1 MKSLSIN
8 IDMGAINN
16 GIFVATCQDDKI
28 IDKNAFDIKFDK
40 GKLNFSKIER
50 TLRRHTRRSFDRD
63 RFVLRLLGEI
73 LPLENL
79 SNNQKEKL
87 FGLFK
92 NRGFNYLN
100 VNFSA
105 EIDSDSLEILNA
117 LDGYYFKD
125 CRVLSDFENSISKI
139 FNELEN
145 DEILAFLDDQ
155 AQILNQAKEQKN
167 KILNKNINA
176 ILEFLESI
184 KNESFKNNKH
194 RKSYLKD
201 IKNEIENSFKDI
213 ILKLKIFKNSQEF
226 YYFIGNIANFQTR
239 ILRRYFNAKF
249 DLVFDDA
256 KLKKNILRN
265 TNYLDFISTDE
276 KANKSK
282 ILENLDA
289 FSALEF
295 LKNTDP
301 IVTIPPYENAKNK
314 KPQSCQALVIN
325 DEKITP
331 SLKDITRKILSN
343 SNFERLKTD
352 ENGVLADNIKDNE
365 IAKYL
370 QRILDIS
377 KGILDDKELYP
388 RLLEKDENAKIF
400 AQEIRLNSTEL
411 KEFKDFAKKY
421 YDEVNLA
428 KKGIIK
434 NELLKP
440 CCLHTPHKNKNKNAL
455 ISALFLKSITQK
467 EIENLE
473 DFFANNKISGNQT
486 FKGFF
491 ERLSELKK
499 RYQNRFYHILE
510 HEPTKELQSIIKN
523 YKKVMEKIVEHNSNF
538 SFKAPFDDST
548 ISTNF
553 NYLTQLGDIIFDEK
567 SRGFAKTCKFHTL
580 ENLIRSSA
588 KSAIASR
595 LASNSARLIN
605 GKIEMYLDRLAHE
618 IIKKIDFT
626 DIYNVQINVE
636 MNKFNFE
643 SNLSKLGLAKER
655 QKDEESFICPY
666 SGAKISQ
673 TNCEYD
679 HILPRSKG
687 LYNSLANLIPTSST
701 SNQIKSNTK
710 YLLSNLDENYL
721 KYIFAKTQTT
731 DLNSFKAFIDENISK
746 IDENDFTN
754 FKNLS
759 FFEQIAFRH
768 ALFLDTDDNSFK
780 KALRLLK
787 LDTIKT
793 HSNGTQKRFIN
804 VLIEKISKLTK
815 SGIDINFID
824 SKLVSST
831 RKDLAQNDI
840 NIAKQEIQDSHSH
853 CVDASIVFY
862 LANSKI
868 IKGQIEPDYDYF
880 KDIYPKNSDIILPQS
895 KKYLEL
901 NQKSQKSKKLFD
913 DSVYSLVYE
922 GKFDEKQK
930 KILTQYELLKENGF
944 VDTHKVFE
952 LIFKSFKDKDRSTL
966 KDIKFLDNHL
976 KSYIRKDIFSIFF
989 NEKGELKEAKELK
1002 SATKNIDKFYTILS
1016 QNQDKIYTIKLDEKA
1031 KEKKILQRNK
1041 VIELYKEIFYTK
1053 NAKPRAR
1060 GKNRVTFSLPVYSK
1074 DAKYAI
1080 RRNSGFA
1087 GLKNANIATKT
1098 YINIDSIEILKI
1110 PYYSTNVLPI
1120 SISDILEI
1128 LSLQSKNA
1136 KQIYKIKI
1144 ADNLPEQIVSL
1155 DFILSQANRH
1165 EVLVSFDK
1173 SKLEIQNIN
1182 DDNDEN
1188 AFIQKYLCDDFK
1200 EFLGKP
1206 RDNKIEIIKN
1216 NDDILAIKYCVE
1228 STSKANKEIIVKAL
1242 SDEAPSA

>member
-1 MKSLSIN
+1 
-8 IDMGAINN
+8 
-16 GIFVATCQDDKI
+16 
-28 IDKNAFDIKFDK
+28 
-40 GKLNFSKIER
+40 
-50 TLRRHTRRSFDRD
+50 
-63 RFVLRLLGEI
+63 
-73 LPLENL
+73 
-79 SNNQKEKL
+79 
-87 FGLFK
+87 
-92 NRGFNYLN
+92 
-100 VNFSA
+100 
-105 EIDSDSLEILNA
+105 
-117 LDGYYFKD
+117 
-125 CRVLSDFENSISKI
+125 
-139 FNELEN
+139 
-145 DEILAFLDDQ
+145 
-155 AQILNQAKEQKN
+155 
-167 KILNKNINA
+167 
-176 ILEFLESI
+176 
-184 KNESFKNNKH
+184 
-194 RKSYLKD
+194 
-201 IKNEIENSFKDI
+201 
-213 ILKLKIFKNSQEF
+213 
-226 YYFIGNIANFQTR
+226 
-239 ILRRYFNAKF
+239 
-249 DLVFDDA
+249 
-256 KLKKNILRN
+256 
-265 TNYLDFISTDE
+265 
-276 KANKSK
+276 
-282 ILENLDA
+282 
-289 FSALEF
+289 
-295 LKNTDP
+295 
-301 IVTIPPYENAKNK
+301 
-314 KPQSCQALVIN
+314 
-325 DEKITP
+325 
-331 SLKDITRKILSN
+331 
-343 SNFERLKTD
+343 
-352 ENGVLADNIKDNE
+352 
-365 IAKYL
+365 
-370 QRILDIS
+370 
-377 KGILDDKELYP
+377 
-388 RLLEKDENAKIF
+388 
-400 AQEIRLNSTEL
+400 
-411 KEFKDFAKKY
+411 
-421 YDEVNLA
+421 
-428 KKGIIK
+428 
-434 NELLKP
+434 
-440 CCLHTPHKNKNKNAL
+440 
-455 ISALFLKSITQK
+455 
-467 EIENLE
+467 
-473 DFFANNKISGNQT
+473 
-486 FKGFF
+486 
-491 ERLSELKK
+491 
-499 RYQNRFYHILE
+499 
-510 HEPTKELQSIIKN
+510 
-523 YKKVMEKIVEHNSNF
+523 
-538 SFKAPFDDST
+538 
-548 ISTNF
+548 
-553 NYLTQLGDIIFDEK
+553 
-567 SRGFAKTCKFHTL
+567 
-580 ENLIRSSA
+580 
-588 KSAIASR
+588 
-595 LASNSARLIN
+595 
-605 GKIEMYLDRLAHE
+605 
-618 IIKKIDFT
+618 
-626 DIYNVQINVE
+626 

-673 TNCEYD
+673 INCEYD

-687 LYNSLANLIPTSST
+687 LYNSLTNLIPTSST

-731 DLNSFKAFIDENISK
+731 DLNSFKTFIDENISK

-754 FKNLS
+754 FRNLS

-804 VLIEKISKLTK
+804 ILIEKISKLTK
-815 SGIDINFID
+815 SEIDINFID

-831 RKDLAQNDI
+831 RKDLAQNDTS
-840 NIAKQEIQDSHSH
+840 IAKQEFQDSHSH

-895 KKYLEL
+895 KQYLEL

-952 LIFKSFKDKDRSTL
+952 LIFKSFKDKDTSVL
-966 KDIKFLDNHL
+966 KDIKFLDNYL

-1031 KEKKILQRNK
+1031 KEKKTLQRNK

-1060 GKNRVTFSLPVYSK
+1060 DKNRVTFSLPVYAK
-1074 DAKYAI
+1074 DTKYAI
-1080 RRNSGFA
+1080 KRNSGFA
-1087 GLKNANIATKT
+1087 GLKNKDIATKT
-1098 YINIDSIEILKI
+1098 YIDIDSREILKI

-1120 SISDILEI
+1120 RISDILVI

-1136 KQIYKIKI
+1136 KQIYKVKI
-1144 ADNLPEQIVSL
+1144 ADNLPKQIISL

>member
-1 MKSLSIN
+1 M
-8 IDMGAINN
+8 
-16 GIFVATCQDDKI
+16 
-28 IDKNAFDIKFDK
+28 
-40 GKLNFSKIER
+40 
-50 TLRRHTRRSFDRD
+50 
-63 RFVLRLLGEI
+63 
-73 LPLENL
+73 
-79 SNNQKEKL
+79 
-87 FGLFK
+87 
-92 NRGFNYLN
+92 
-100 VNFSA
+100 
-105 EIDSDSLEILNA
+105 
-117 LDGYYFKD
+117 
-125 CRVLSDFENSISKI
+125 
-139 FNELEN
+139 
-145 DEILAFLDDQ
+145 
-155 AQILNQAKEQKN
+155 
-167 KILNKNINA
+167 
-176 ILEFLESI
+176 
-184 KNESFKNNKH
+184 
-194 RKSYLKD
+194 
-201 IKNEIENSFKDI
+201 
-213 ILKLKIFKNSQEF
+213 
-226 YYFIGNIANFQTR
+226 
-239 ILRRYFNAKF
+239 
-249 DLVFDDA
+249 
-256 KLKKNILRN
+256 
-265 TNYLDFISTDE
+265 
-276 KANKSK
+276 
-282 ILENLDA
+282 
-289 FSALEF
+289 
-295 LKNTDP
+295 
-301 IVTIPPYENAKNK
+301 
-314 KPQSCQALVIN
+314 
-325 DEKITP
+325 
-331 SLKDITRKILSN
+331 
-343 SNFERLKTD
+343 
-352 ENGVLADNIKDNE
+352 
-365 IAKYL
+365 
-370 QRILDIS
+370 
-377 KGILDDKELYP
+377 
-388 RLLEKDENAKIF
+388 
-400 AQEIRLNSTEL
+400 
-411 KEFKDFAKKY
+411 
-421 YDEVNLA
+421 
-428 KKGIIK
+428 
-434 NELLKP
+434 
-440 CCLHTPHKNKNKNAL
+440 
-455 ISALFLKSITQK
+455 
-467 EIENLE
+467 
-473 DFFANNKISGNQT
+473 
-486 FKGFF
+486 
-491 ERLSELKK
+491 
-499 RYQNRFYHILE
+499 
-510 HEPTKELQSIIKN
+510 
-523 YKKVMEKIVEHNSNF
+523 
-538 SFKAPFDDST
+538 
-548 ISTNF
+548 
-553 NYLTQLGDIIFDEK
+553 
-567 SRGFAKTCKFHTL
+567 
-580 ENLIRSSA
+580 
-588 KSAIASR
+588 
-595 LASNSARLIN
+595 
-605 GKIEMYLDRLAHE
+605 
-618 IIKKIDFT
+618 
-626 DIYNVQINVE
+626 
-636 MNKFNFE
+636 
-643 SNLSKLGLAKER
+643 
-655 QKDEESFICPY
+655 
-666 SGAKISQ
+666 
-673 TNCEYD
+673 
-679 HILPRSKG
+679 PRSKG

-731 DLNSFKAFIDENISK
+731 DLNSFKAFIDENINK

-804 VLIEKISKLTK
+804 ILIEKISKLTK
-815 SGIDINFID
+815 SGIDLNFID

-840 NIAKQEIQDSHSH
+840 SIAKQEIQDSHSH

-880 KDIYPKNSDIILPQS
+880 KDIYPKDSDIILPQS
-895 KKYLEL
+895 KQYLEL

-930 KILTQYELLKENGF
+930 KILTQYELLKENDF

-952 LIFKSFKDKDRSTL
+952 LIFKSFKDKDRNTL
-966 KDIKFLDNHL
+966 KDLKFLDNHL

-1060 GKNRVTFSLPVYSK
+1060 GKNRVTFSLPVYAK

-1080 RRNSGFA
+1080 KRNSGFA
-1087 GLKNANIATKT
+1087 GLKNKDIATKT
-1098 YINIDSIEILKI
+1098 YIDIDSREILKI

-1120 SISDILEI
+1120 RISDILVI

-1136 KQIYKIKI
+1136 KQIYNVKI
-1144 ADNLPEQIVSL
+1144 ADNLPKQIISL

-1242 SDEAPSA
+1242 SDETPSA

>member
-1 MKSLSIN
+1 MKLSKKLILQ
-8 IDMGAINN
+8 
-16 GIFVATCQDDKI
+16 IFI
-28 IDKNAFDIKFDK
+28 I
-40 GKLNFSKIER
+40 
-50 TLRRHTRRSFDRD
+50 
-63 RFVLRLLGEI
+63 
-73 LPLENL
+73 
-79 SNNQKEKL
+79 
-87 FGLFK
+87 
-92 NRGFNYLN
+92 
-100 VNFSA
+100 
-105 EIDSDSLEILNA
+105 
-117 LDGYYFKD
+117 
-125 CRVLSDFENSISKI
+125 
-139 FNELEN
+139 
-145 DEILAFLDDQ
+145 
-155 AQILNQAKEQKN
+155 
-167 KILNKNINA
+167 
-176 ILEFLESI
+176 
-184 KNESFKNNKH
+184 
-194 RKSYLKD
+194 
-201 IKNEIENSFKDI
+201 
-213 ILKLKIFKNSQEF
+213 
-226 YYFIGNIANFQTR
+226 
-239 ILRRYFNAKF
+239 
-249 DLVFDDA
+249 
-256 KLKKNILRN
+256 
-265 TNYLDFISTDE
+265 
-276 KANKSK
+276 
-282 ILENLDA
+282 
-289 FSALEF
+289 
-295 LKNTDP
+295 
-301 IVTIPPYENAKNK
+301 
-314 KPQSCQALVIN
+314 
-325 DEKITP
+325 
-331 SLKDITRKILSN
+331 
-343 SNFERLKTD
+343 
-352 ENGVLADNIKDNE
+352 
-365 IAKYL
+365 
-370 QRILDIS
+370 
-377 KGILDDKELYP
+377 
-388 RLLEKDENAKIF
+388 
-400 AQEIRLNSTEL
+400 
-411 KEFKDFAKKY
+411 
-421 YDEVNLA
+421 
-428 KKGIIK
+428 
-434 NELLKP
+434 
-440 CCLHTPHKNKNKNAL
+440 
-455 ISALFLKSITQK
+455 
-467 EIENLE
+467 
-473 DFFANNKISGNQT
+473 
-486 FKGFF
+486 
-491 ERLSELKK
+491 
-499 RYQNRFYHILE
+499 
-510 HEPTKELQSIIKN
+510 
-523 YKKVMEKIVEHNSNF
+523 YK
-538 SFKAPFDDST
+538 
-548 ISTNF
+548 
-553 NYLTQLGDIIFDEK
+553 
-567 SRGFAKTCKFHTL
+567 
-580 ENLIRSSA
+580 
-588 KSAIASR
+588 
-595 LASNSARLIN
+595 
-605 GKIEMYLDRLAHE
+605 
-618 IIKKIDFT
+618 
-626 DIYNVQINVE
+626 
-636 MNKFNFE
+636 
-643 SNLSKLGLAKER
+643 SKLGLAKER

-721 KYIFAKTQTT
+721 KYIFAKKQTT

-804 VLIEKISKLTK
+804 IFIEKISKLTQ
-815 SGIDINFID
+815 SGIDLNFID

-831 RKDLAQNDI
+831 RKDLAQNDTS
-840 NIAKQEIQDSHSH
+840 IAKQEIQDSHSH

-880 KDIYPKNSDIILPQS
+880 KDIYPKDSDIILPQS
-895 KKYLEL
+895 KQYLEL

-952 LIFKSFKDKDRSTL
+952 LIFKSFKDKDTIVL
-966 KDIKFLDNHL
+966 KDLKFLDNHL

-1031 KEKKILQRNK
+1031 KEKKTLQRNK

-1060 GKNRVTFSLPVYSK
+1060 GKNRVTFSLPVYAK

-1080 RRNSGFA
+1080 KRNSGFA
-1087 GLKNANIATKT
+1087 GLKNKDIATKT
-1098 YINIDSIEILKI
+1098 YIDIDSREILKI

-1120 SISDILEI
+1120 RISDILVI

-1144 ADNLPEQIVSL
+1144 QDNLPKQIVSL

-1228 STSKANKEIIVKAL
+1228 NTSKANKEIIVKAL
-1242 SDEAPSA
+1242 SDETPSA